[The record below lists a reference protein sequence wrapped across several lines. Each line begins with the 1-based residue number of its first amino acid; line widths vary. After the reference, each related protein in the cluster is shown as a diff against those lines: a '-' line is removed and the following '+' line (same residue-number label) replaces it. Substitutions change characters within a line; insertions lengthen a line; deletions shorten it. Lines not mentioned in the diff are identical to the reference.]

1 MRNETIGLLIV
12 VVFGVAQP
20 AAAAVI
26 PLFNTGVDATGT
38 PLAVGTLD
46 SHWTI
51 ISGPG

>member
-12 VVFGVAQP
+12 VVFGVDQP
-20 AAAAVI
+20 AAAVI
-26 PLFNTGVDATGT
+26 LLFNTGVDATGT
-38 PLAVGTLD
+38 PLAAGTLD